1 MKDIIIIYLFI
12 GVVVNLGY
20 DLLISWLTSVDSVN
34 KKLRFTIGER
44 ISFGLLWP
52 VGVVVATVASIRTL
66 IKIIKDRD

>member
-20 DLLISWLTSVDSVN
+20 DLLVSWLTSVDSVN

-44 ISFGLLWP
+44 ISFGLFWP
-52 VGVVVATVASIRTL
+52 IGVVVATVASIRTL

>member
-20 DLLISWLTSVDSVN
+20 DILVSWLSSVDSTN

-44 ISFGLLWP
+44 ISFGILWP
-52 VGVVVATVASIRTL
+52 ISVVVAIIAT
-66 IKIIKDRD
+66 IKTIIKHIKTGK

>member
-1 MKDIIIIYLFI
+1 MKDIIIMYLFI

-20 DLLISWLTSVDSVN
+20 DILVSWLTSVDSTN

-52 VGVVVATVASIRTL
+52 ISAVVATVASIRTL

>member
-20 DLLISWLTSVDSVN
+20 DILVSWLSSVDSTN

-52 VGVVVATVASIRTL
+52 IGVVVATVASIRTL

>member
-1 MKDIIIIYLFI
+1 MKDIIIRYLFI

-20 DLLISWLTSVDSVN
+20 DILVSWLTSVDSTN

-52 VGVVVATVASIRTL
+52 IGAVVVTVASIRTL
-66 IKIIKDRD
+66 IEIIKDRD

>member
-1 MKDIIIIYLFI
+1 MKDIIIMYLFI

-20 DLLISWLTSVDSVN
+20 DILVSWLTSVDSTN

-52 VGVVVATVASIRTL
+52 ISVVVAIVASIRML